1 MPRTHQWMAVGRA
14 LLSRGG
20 GGRGQAACR
29 RVALLG
35 ILFAL
40 DGLGIPARLSAAELL
55 AGELERVE

>member
-1 MPRTHQWMAVGRA
+1 MPRTHQWMVVGR
-14 LLSRGG
+14 GG
-20 GGRGQAACR
+20 AGRGQAARR